1 MLLEISTAT
10 LVVAVDAG
18 VLLFL
23 LLLRLLLMD
32 TGIDV
37 LRGDDGDLLAER
49 LQLLFDLFVHV
60 PLLLAQVQFQF
71 QIQVLVPSVWMLVL
85 LCVSF

>member
-10 LVVAVDAG
+10 LVVAVEAG
-18 VLLFL
+18 MFL
-23 LLLRLLLMD
+23 LLQRFVLPMNQ
-32 TGIDV
+32 GIDV